1 MRENSP
7 STLDLPAQGRSDRG
21 HSGTT
26 EAGISRPVRVGAGR
40 AMLGGLHGG
49 VSIQLRQSRLPF
61 RVALLKTLMLTPNP
75 SGRVLRGV
83 EHLLLGLCTTADPS
97 HRFRCLLPEEKV
109 DALLTELLEHIP
121 AASPAHESK
130 EYLNLMEE
138 ALRLTSMESLLA
150 ARVLERTRAVK
161 YKLGHNYFSRGA
173 LKAALQC
180 LVLIERVVGEPG
192 FAPIVGGA
200 AHAPLRLPIEP
211 VELTLRR
218 TSAPVPGGG
227 QGATAGGLRI
237 APSTPATAPIPLMP
251 GPQWVTSAG
260 VASLPSAPPR
270 AMTPERIAVPESL
283 AQRLSPVPG
292 TVRAEPVPFAA
303 PTTVVAP
310 PKPPAPPSAPAAAT
324 PAAATPAAVAPA
336 AAAAAA
342 TAPAAAAPAVAAPA
356 VARPSAPM
364 QLEVELQFSDPTDV
378 PEPGCLGF
386 GSEADELDEE
396 PDEAEISVIL
406 TTLCAGLGEAI
417 RAQAEETDP
426 LGIHQSSSV
435 LVQESAALEHP
446 APAPGRDGFEG
457 QGATAVFPEAL
468 SLLEPL
474 SAWTLSPPSVP
485 GSEPPTGPRF
495 ADGSEPSRALPADQD
510 PIGSRDET
518 SLLPDLALASAWPQ
532 LEGFSGQFDLLVG
545 GQGEP
550 SKGEDFPGA
559 APQAPVPLST
569 AMLSTAM
576 LSTGPAEQPEEPLEL
591 SLTPPEAAVL
601 SPKTPETVPAAPV
614 QMTKEPTFERR
625 FDEAMLAELKGYG
638 RGYAKPSMASS
649 AAIVLPPPTYPV
661 GDALPI
667 SPDVA
672 EVPGASLSERDK
684 VQRANIAH
692 LDSEAKSQL
701 WNLSL
706 PDLELPNLMMER
718 GADDASLS
726 EVPEELESA
735 SELTLRARIPIPSTL
750 RGGTLKPPTIQEIP
764 PWEQEETSAEA
775 KESGDPE
782 PSESDASSSLRMWK
796 KMQGATNR
804 LSLKVA
810 TLAESMQR
818 HVPGSAVRETL
829 IPTLRSMKT
838 GAVGGRRLGLAES
851 PAAWVRG
858 SGVSAGASRA
868 LAGSGAELEEG
879 PLSLAPLTASRVG
892 TMPGGAEERT
902 RGNSAPARSTRPQ
915 RSAPGVRATLRGTAD
930 PLTGSANPRREDSAE
945 RRTAPMLEPVK
956 LESSRYL
963 TTPSAAGRLVMRSVQ
978 AEVHSPRVRR
988 LVTYLTLGCF
998 LLSGSLAAD
1007 ILMNPLPVVEEGYYY
1022 QAYHTNLMPPDMPI
1036 ESVRRVGEVLMIRAS
1051 PEWLKLPPAHH
1062 PQLVAHVMR
1071 YVLGRD
1077 GIERVVVVDP
1087 RGRVL
1092 SDVNRDNLQVEL
1104 KVR

>member
-7 STLDLPAQGRSDRG
+7 STLDLPAPGRSDRG

-26 EAGISRPVRVGAGR
+26 DTGSSRPVRVGAGR

-83 EHLLLGLCTTADPS
+83 EHLLLGLCTTPDPS

-121 AASPAHESK
+121 AASPAQESK

-138 ALRLTSMESLLA
+138 ALRLTSMESLLT

-211 VELTLRR
+211 VDLTRRR
-218 TSAPVPGGG
+218 TSVPVSGGPVSGGPVAGGG
-227 QGATAGGLRI
+227 QGATTGGPRM

-251 GPQWVTSAG
+251 GPLRVTSPG
-260 VASLPSAPPR
+260 VASLPPAPSR
-270 AMTPERIAVPESL
+270 AQTPERSAVPESL

-292 TVRAEPVPFAA
+292 TVRAEPVSSAS
-303 PTTVVAP
+303 PTTVLAP
-310 PKPPAPPSAPAAAT
+310 PKPPAPTVTPS
-324 PAAATPAAVAPA
+324 
-336 AAAAAA
+336 
-342 TAPAAAAPAVAAPA
+342 APAAAAPAVAK
-356 VARPSAPM
+356 PSVPM
-364 QLEVELQFSDPTDV
+364 QLEVELQFSDPTDA

-386 GSEADELDEE
+386 GSEADALDEE

-417 RAQAEETDP
+417 RAQTEETEP
-426 LGIHQSSSV
+426 LGIQQFSSAV
-435 LVQESAALEHP
+435 VQEPAALEHV
-446 APAPGRDGFEG
+446 APGSDGFTG
-457 QGATAVFPEAL
+457 QGSTEVFREAL

-474 SAWTLSPPSVP
+474 GAWTPSPPPVSGP
-485 GSEPPTGPRF
+485 EPRTGPLP
-495 ADGSEPSRALPADQD
+495 ADGSEPSRSIPDEEG
-510 PIGSRDET
+510 PTGSRDET
-518 SLLPDLALASAWPQ
+518 SLLPDLALAAEWPQ

-550 SKGEDFPGA
+550 SKGEDSPGVV
-559 APQAPVPLST
+559 PQAPVPLST
-569 AMLSTAM
+569 ASLSTAS
-576 LSTGPAEQPEEPLEL
+576 LSTELAEQPDEPLEL
-591 SLTPPEAAVL
+591 SLAPTEAKTLSPMPPETA
-601 SPKTPETVPAAPV
+601 PAAPV

-625 FDEAMLAELKGYG
+625 FDEAMLSELKGYG

-649 AAIVLPPPTYPV
+649 AVIVLPPPANPMGDTLPV
-661 GDALPI
+661 TPEGAEI
-667 SPDVA
+667 S
-672 EVPGASLSERDK
+672 GSSLSERDR

-718 GADDASLS
+718 GADEASLS
-726 EVPEELESA
+726 DVPDELDSA
-735 SELTLRARIPIPSTL
+735 SELTLRARIPIPPTL
-750 RGGTLKPPTIQEIP
+750 RGGTLKSSTIQEIP
-764 PWEQEETSAEA
+764 PWEQEESSAEG
-775 KESGDPE
+775 KETSDPE

-796 KMQGATNR
+796 KMQGATSR

-810 TLAESMQR
+810 TIAESVHR
-818 HVPGSAVRETL
+818 HMPGSAVHETL
-829 IPTLRSMKT
+829 MPTLRSMKT
-838 GAVGGRRLGLAES
+838 GAVGGRRPGLAES

-868 LAGSGAELEEG
+868 FAGSGADSEDG
-879 PLSLAPLTASRVG
+879 PLSLAPLTASG
-892 TMPGGAEERT
+892 AGPMSGGAEERT
-902 RGNSAPARSTRPQ
+902 RGNSPVGRSARPP
-915 RSAPGVRATLRGTAD
+915 RSAPGARATLRGTVD
-930 PLTGSANPRREDSAE
+930 PSTGSTIPRREDSAE

-963 TTPSAAGRLVMRSVQ
+963 TTPSAAGRMVMRSVQ
-978 AEVHSPRVRR
+978 AEVHSPRVQR

-998 LLSGSLAAD
+998 LLSGGLAAD
-1007 ILMNPLPVVEEGYYY
+1007 ILLNPLPAVEEGYYY
-1022 QAYHTNLMPPDMPI
+1022 QAYHTDLMPPDMPI